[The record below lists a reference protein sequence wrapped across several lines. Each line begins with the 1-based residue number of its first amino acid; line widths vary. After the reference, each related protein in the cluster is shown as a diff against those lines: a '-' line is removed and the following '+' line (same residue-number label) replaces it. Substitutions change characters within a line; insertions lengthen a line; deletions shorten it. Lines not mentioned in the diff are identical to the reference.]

1 LQLVAAVTVG
11 DVVRKRG
18 VGVAVALVLSTVAW
32 AVFGGD
38 AIVVGKLPIAGA
50 AVLRTASLQPGIE
63 RSALQSRRYQNR
75 VRSGMAGGGGGV
87 GGPAGRRRG
96 RVSAE

>member
-1 LQLVAAVTVG
+1 MQLVAAVTVG
-11 DVVRKRG
+11 DVVQKRG

-32 AVFGGD
+32 AVFGD
-38 AIVVGKLPIAGA
+38 AIVVGKLPVAGA

-96 RVSAE
+96 RVGAE